1 MLKHLQLQL
10 RPLGLLSQQWPLSLY
25 LPRWLRQSLSL
36 HLLRWLLRSLCLP
49 LPRWLPRSLCL
60 HLPQWLPKLLS
71 LPRPLWERACP
82 RMRSLP
88 PRSSKPLRQ

>member
-1 MLKHLQLQL
+1 MLKHLHLQL
-10 RPLGLLSQQWPLSLY
+10 RPLWLLSQQWPLSLY

-36 HLLRWLLRSLCLP
+36 HLLRWL
-49 LPRWLPRSLCL
+49 PRSLSL
-60 HLPQWLPKLLS
+60 HLRQWLPQLLS